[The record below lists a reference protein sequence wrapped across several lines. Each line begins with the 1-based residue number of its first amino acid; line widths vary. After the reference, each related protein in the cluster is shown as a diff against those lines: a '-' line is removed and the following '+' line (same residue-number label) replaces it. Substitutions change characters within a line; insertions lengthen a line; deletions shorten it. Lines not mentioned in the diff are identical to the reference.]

1 MSVSVFSIVGD
12 AIWIV
17 AMSLI
22 ASGSQAF
29 WRRLPADVLVPLK
42 WSPKQKPLWRARRP
56 IAFAATVGAPLAL
69 GLILSA
75 AARSPANTPPDVL
88 LVLLVRIFTGPL
100 CVLIH
105 YAWMRAAAETLD
117 AEGAL
122 KP

>member
-1 MSVSVFSIVGD
+1 VSVSVLSILGD

-29 WRRLPADVLVPLK
+29 WRRLSPETRIPMQ
-42 WSPKQKPLWRARRP
+42 WSGGRQPTWRAQRP
-56 IAFAATVGAPLAL
+56 LAFGLTIGAPLVF
-69 GLILSA
+69 GLTLSA
-75 AARSPANTPPDVL
+75 AARDPAISPSEVL
-88 LVLLVRIFTGPL
+88 LVFLLRTFTGPIF
-100 CVLIH
+100 VLIH
-105 YAWMRAAAETLD
+105 YAWMRAASRTLE